1 MMTFSNKVY
10 DILKWVC
17 LIVLP
22 ACSTLY
28 FTLSGIWHL
37 PYGEQV
43 TGTLAAISTFI
54 GILIGVSTKSYYKEE
69 KKNDESK

>member
-1 MMTFSNKVY
+1 MTFSNKVY

-54 GILIGVSTKSYYKEE
+54 GILIGVSTKSYYKEG